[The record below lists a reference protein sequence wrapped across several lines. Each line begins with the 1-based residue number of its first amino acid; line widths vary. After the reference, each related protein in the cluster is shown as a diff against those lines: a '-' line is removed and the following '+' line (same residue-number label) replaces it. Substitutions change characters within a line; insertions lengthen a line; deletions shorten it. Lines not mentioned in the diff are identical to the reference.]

1 MEVSRCKR
9 FDGKVVLITAA
20 TAGIGLGIAQRL
32 GEEGGKLVICSRR
45 QVLMFKISV
54 LVLTT
59 VVLIGRTS
67 VQVRVSTTPFMVN
80 GNWFWYVTHQSLCCG
95 LLFTA
100 LCLGAL
106 SVRVRHMSVAKFH
119 AVAQA
124 NVDEA
129 LRDLHSRGVE
139 AVGCAAHVGS
149 LPDLQ
154 RLAHLARDTYGRVDV
169 LVSNA
174 AVNPAAGLILD
185 MPDSAI
191 DKILDINIKAAIVL
205 TREVRPMMPEVR
217 LLQQFLQRK
226 RHKVKRVNTWGQ
238 CVSSLASGHG
248 GARASSL

>member
-1 MEVSRCKR
+1 MNQ
-9 FDGKVVLITAA
+9 
-20 TAGIGLGIAQRL
+20 AQL
-32 GEEGGKLVICSRR
+32 
-45 QVLMFKISV
+45 
-54 LVLTT
+54 
-59 VVLIGRTS
+59 
-67 VQVRVSTTPFMVN
+67 
-80 GNWFWYVTHQSLCCG
+80 
-95 LLFTA
+95 
-100 LCLGAL
+100 
-106 SVRVRHMSVAKFH
+106 SVAKFH

-191 DKILDINIKAAIVL
+191 DKILDINIKAAILL
-205 TREVRPMMPEVR
+205 TREVRPLMPEVR
-217 LLQQFLQRK
+217 LLQQFLQRRSHKAK
-226 RHKVKRVNTWGQ
+226 RANKLYLGPSCFGTCKRARWSQSQFPQTSLLQGELLQTVFPVAAPPESVPTLEPLWAQGSNIVFISSYTAYHAEAPIAMYAVSKTALVALAKALAEELGPAGIRVN
-238 CVSSLASGHG
+238 CVAPGTGSSCSAPCIFD
-248 GARASSL
+248 